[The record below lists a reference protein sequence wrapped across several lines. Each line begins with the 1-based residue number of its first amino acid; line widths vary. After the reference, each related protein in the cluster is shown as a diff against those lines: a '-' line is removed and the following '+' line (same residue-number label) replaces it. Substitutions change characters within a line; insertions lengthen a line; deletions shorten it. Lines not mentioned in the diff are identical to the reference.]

1 MMEAVLTTETCVYFN
16 ETTVIL
22 RDYFLNIINQ
32 LIFTKTRVVF
42 FEV

>member
-1 MMEAVLTTETCVYFN
+1 MMEAVLTYFN